1 VHDISNQPAIV
12 FHHSLAFCQTM
23 TIQLKKLQSPT
34 PVLTDWDSAVSEP
47 TEIPPAHIASLPSPP
62 TAWLSARDMKVF
74 GSTPLKEQIGIV
86 KCKQCDRPV
95 LRSAFADHYAKCSTL
110 RAAFA
115 KKGGKGLEGLGK
127 GKKRK
132 AEDEIEDP
140 TQTKKKKQAA
150 TKVTKGRF
158 KGPVDYDKQCGVIN
172 DKGLPCSRS
181 LSCKSHSMGAKR
193 SVQGRSKPYDELLL
207 EWNRANKPN
216 FVEPVKKE
224 SKLERKERKEKE
236 KAEKKKQA
244 MEAAAA
250 AGIDPTKKATTTT
263 GTKKTKKATTAAN
276 PPPVV
281 EDDDENVDD
290 LDSEA
295 EMDSLIS
302 AVQTA
307 QARGLIGTPLAGPCD
322 VGSFFVVRRERLR
335 SCRGLYENAFKRGGG
350 TTVGNHTAAG
360 VTFRPT

>member
-1 VHDISNQPAIV
+1 
-12 FHHSLAFCQTM
+12 M
-23 TIQLKKLQSPT
+23 
-34 PVLTDWDSAVSEP
+34 
-47 TEIPPAHIASLPSPP
+47 
-62 TAWLSARDMKVF
+62 
-74 GSTPLKEQIGIV
+74 
-86 KCKQCDRPV
+86 
-95 LRSAFADHYAKCSTL
+95 
-110 RAAFA
+110 
-115 KKGGKGLEGLGK
+115 
-127 GKKRK
+127 
-132 AEDEIEDP
+132 
-140 TQTKKKKQAA
+140 
-150 TKVTKGRF
+150 
-158 KGPVDYDKQCGVIN
+158 DYDKQCGVIN

-250 AGIDPTKKATTTT
+250 AGIDPTKKATAAT
-263 GTKKTKKATTAAN
+263 GPKKSKKATTAAN
-276 PPPVV
+276 PPPAVV
-281 EDDDENVDD
+281 DDDENVDD

-307 QARGLIGTPLAGPCD
+307 QARGLIGTPLAVPCD
-322 VGSFFVVRRERLR
+322 AGSFFVARRERLR
-335 SCRGLYENAFKRGGG
+335 SCRGLYENSFKRGGSAG
-350 TTVGNHTAAG
+350 SLTTTPVSANPPGGNPFKG
-360 VTFRPT
+360 PT

>member
-1 VHDISNQPAIV
+1 MPPYARCSRRRVARALKVHYRLPPDEHLFQHPPD
-12 FHHSLAFCQTM
+12 
-23 TIQLKKLQSPT
+23 LK
-34 PVLTDWDSAVSEP
+34 
-47 TEIPPAHIASLPSPP
+47 
-62 TAWLSARDMKVF
+62 
-74 GSTPLKEQIGIV
+74 
-86 KCKQCDRPV
+86 
-95 LRSAFADHYAKCSTL
+95 
-110 RAAFA
+110 
-115 KKGGKGLEGLGK
+115 K

-132 AEDEIEDP
+132 AEDEIDDP

-193 SVQGRSKPYDELLL
+193 GVQGRSKPYDELLL

-250 AGIDPTKKATTTT
+250 AGIDPTKKAATTT
-263 GTKKTKKATTAAN
+263 GPKKSKKATTATN

-307 QARGLIGTPLAGPCD
+307 QARGLIGTPLAVPCD
-322 VGSFFVVRRERLR
+322 AGSFFVARRERLR
-335 SCRGLYENAFKRGGG
+335 SCRGLYENAFKRGGANG
-350 TTVGNHTAAG
+350 GLTTPVGSTPAAG